1 MRTTTN
7 IVALSSFYNVTAVA
21 VKDGNPITTTFK
33 VDRRDAKAAKQIAAD
48 ALDVPASKVVV
59 EFELCRHTLVIN
71 CDYAHLTEALS
82 SAGIGFE
89 EK

>member
-1 MRTTTN
+1 MRTTNSIT
-7 IVALSSFYNVTAVA
+7 AQSSFYNVTAVA

-33 VDRRDAKAAKQIAAD
+33 VDRRDARAAKQIAAE

-59 EFELCRHTLVIN
+59 EFELCRHTLVID
-71 CDYAHLTEALS
+71 CDYSHLTEALS